1 MNININSPDFT
12 ITEALD
18 DFIHKSASRSLE
30 PVKDNLHQ
38 VHVHLR
44 DINGPR
50 GGRDKEC
57 TVEISMH
64 GMSPILVKNG
74 AATLIQPYVRA
85 LEEPLGPLFVTLS
98 EPISK
103 IDIRK
108 HRQLNRNCR
117 FGENYNAKPS
127 E

>member
-64 GMSPILVKNG
+64 GMSPVLVKKRSSD
-74 AATLIQPYVRA
+74 AYSA
-85 LEEPLGPLFVTLS
+85 
-98 EPISK
+98 
-103 IDIRK
+103 IRK
-108 HRQLNRNCR
+108 S
-117 FGENYNAKPS
+117 FGRAARTSLRHIKRAHFKDRYSKTQTTQP
-127 E
+127 